1 MLALEV
7 QNLSKVFKNKN
18 DVVNAV
24 DNVSFSIQKGK
35 ITCLLGENGAGKSTL
50 IKCLVDLIIPDRGTI
65 HYYIGNNPLSQIGCI
80 LEGERNVYYYLTVYD
95 NLFYFGKL
103 NKLRRNQLNHRIDEV
118 LEVLDLSHKKFTYVA
133 ELSRGMQQKVALAIV
148 MIRDPELLILDE
160 PTLGLDVQ
168 STNSLMEYLLKLTNA
183 GKTII
188 LTTHQMDVAEQLADQ
203 IILYKDGRIIKDI
216 SKQELFASF
225 QNESYVNIVTDKKVT
240 GYISEDMIYRID
252 MNILSK
258 FIQKANEQNIQI
270 KEITTERQDLKSIFV
285 QVIGEY
291 DD

>member
-1 MLALEV
+1 MSALEV
-7 QNLSKVFKNKN
+7 HNLSKVFKNKN
-18 DVVNAV
+18 YVLNAV
-24 DNVSFSIQKGK
+24 DNVSINIQKGK
-35 ITCLLGENGAGKSTL
+35 ITCLLGENDAGKSTL
-50 IKCLVDLIIPDRGTI
+50 IKCLVDLIIPDNGTI
-65 HYYIGNNPLSQIGCI
+65 HYYIGDNSLSQIGCI

-103 NKLRRNQLNHRIDEV
+103 NKLKRKQLIHRIDEV
-118 LEVLDLSHKKFTYVA
+118 LEALDLLHKKFTYVA

-160 PTLGLDVQ
+160 PTLGLDVL
-168 STNSLMEYLLKLTNA
+168 STHHLMEYLLKLTNE

-203 IILYKDGRIIKDI
+203 IILYKDGRILKDV

-225 QNESYVNIVTDKKVT
+225 QNECNVHIVTDKKVT
-240 GYISEDMIYRID
+240 GYISDDMIYRIE
-252 MNILSK
+252 MNELSK
-258 FIQKANEQNIQI
+258 FIQKATEQNIQI
-270 KEITTERQDLKSIFV
+270 KEITTEKQDLKSIFV
-285 QVIGEY
+285 HLMGEY